1 MMNAPM
7 SRPAG
12 RRPRPIRRGRAALV
26 AAAGLVL
33 ATAVLFPLLTDIERV
48 GSRTLLIPEGR
59 RAAQVYEAVDRVLGE
74 RPGTTRRAVG
84 TAGLNL
90 PAAARGN
97 PEGYL
102 FPATYPV
109 GPDSTPASL
118 LARMVD
124 TANQRFAADK
134 VAAGARRVGTTV
146 YETVAIAS
154 IVQAEA
160 ATAED
165 MGKVSRVIHNR
176 LARGMPLQMDST
188 LNYALRR
195 TTVDTSLADTRI
207 NSPYNSYV
215 RKGLPPTPIDNPG
228 DQALDAALAP
238 TPGKWLFFVTVA
250 PGDTR
255 FSTTFAE
262 HQRHVADFNAHRAD
276 ERAR

>member
-1 MMNAPM
+1 MTTR
-7 SRPAG
+7 RPCG
-12 RRPRPIRRGRAALV
+12 RRPRPTRRGRAALSV

-33 ATAVLFPLLTDIERV
+33 AGAVLVPSLLHTELA
-48 GSRTLLIPEGR
+48 GAATLVVPEGW
-59 RAAQVYEAVDRVLGE
+59 RAAQVYEAVDRALGE
-74 RPGTTRRAVG
+74 PPGTARRAAA
-84 TAGLNL
+84 TAARHL
-90 PAAARGN
+90 PPEARGN

-109 GPDSTPASL
+109 DATTTPAGL

-124 TANQRFAADK
+124 TANRRFTADPIT
-134 VAAGARRVGTTV
+134 AGARRGGMSV
-146 YETVAIAS
+146 YETVGVAS

-165 MGKVSRVIHNR
+165 MGKVARVIRNR

-195 TTVDTSLADTRI
+195 STIDTTVADTRI
-207 NSPYNSYV
+207 DSPYNSYA

-228 DQALDAALAP
+228 DQALRAAIDP
-238 TPGKWLFFVTVA
+238 PPGEWLFFVTVT

-255 FSTTFAE
+255 FSTTYTE
-262 HQRHVADFNAHRAD
+262 HLRHVADFNARRASTL
-276 ERAR
+276 

>member
-7 SRPAG
+7 TRPAG
-12 RRPRPIRRGRAALV
+12 PRPRPIRRGRAAV
-26 AAAGLVL
+26 AAAGGLVL
-33 ATAVLFPLLTDIERV
+33 ATAVLVPLLTDTERV
-48 GSRTLLIPEGR
+48 GARTLVIPEGW
-59 RAAQVYEAVDRVLGE
+59 RAAQVYQAVDRALGE
-74 RPGTTRRAVG
+74 RPGTTGRAVA

-109 GPDSTPASL
+109 RPDSTPASL
-118 LARMVD
+118 LAGMVD
-124 TANQRFAADK
+124 TANRRLAAEAI
-134 VAAGARRVGTTV
+134 AAGARRGGTTV
-146 YETVAIAS
+146 YETVGIAS

-160 ATAED
+160 ATPED

-188 LNYALRR
+188 VNYALRR
-195 TTVDTSLADTRI
+195 TTVDTTLADTRI
-207 NSPYNSYV
+207 DSPYNSYA

-228 DQALDAALAP
+228 DQALNAAVAP
-238 TPGKWLFFVTVA
+238 TPGKWLFFVTVG

-255 FSTTFAE
+255 FSTTYAE
-262 HQRHVADFNAHRAD
+262 HRRHVADFNKRRAS